1 MITNEGFHRSYDTEA
16 DRISRRRIDFPEVKW
31 VAAIG
36 AAVLLALMAG
46 VL

>member
-16 DRISRRRIDFPEVKW
+16 DRIARRQVEFPEVKW

-36 AAVLLALMAG
+36 AVVLLALMAG